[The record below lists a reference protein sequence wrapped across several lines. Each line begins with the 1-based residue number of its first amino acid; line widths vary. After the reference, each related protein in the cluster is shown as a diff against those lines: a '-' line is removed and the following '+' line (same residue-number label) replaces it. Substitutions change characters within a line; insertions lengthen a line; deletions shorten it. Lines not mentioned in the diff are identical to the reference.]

1 MATVCVHNSFFAA
14 SGRRGRAILIDG
26 CFLTHKIFARQ
37 FFYIQNLCMQKLY
50 SLGARKFVVFA
61 IQPNGCT
68 PVVRAFLHV
77 TGAACIE
84 PVNDA
89 VALFNS
95 ELRRLVAGG
104 AGSRRRMPAARFTYV
119 NSYGIIK
126 DMLDHPGKH
135 GTVSLRSMC
144 CCTNLAVNAA
154 CY

>member
-1 MATVCVHNSFFAA
+1 LHVIFF
-14 SGRRGRAILIDG
+14 IEDG
-26 CFLTHKIFARQ
+26 VLSL
-37 FFYIQNLCMQKLY
+37 LCMQRLY
-50 SLGARKFVVFA
+50 SLGARKFVVFS

-68 PVVRAFLHV
+68 PVVRAFLNV

-104 AGSRRRMPAARFTYV
+104 AGSRRRMPGARFAYV

-135 GTVSLRSMC
+135 GTVSLIYM
-144 CCTNLAVNAA
+144 
-154 CY
+154 YY